1 MTPASSRSDP
11 FGSFGLQGKE
21 TLETAIPSEVREHV
35 EHAASDVC
43 SRELDAVFRSIF
55 PNYVGC
61 SLDPMHLSFAVDS
74 HTECDSV

>member
-1 MTPASSRSDP
+1 MWASR
-11 FGSFGLQGKE
+11 L
-21 TLETAIPSEVREHV
+21 LLHMHV
-35 EHAASDVC
+35 ASDVC

-74 HTECDSV
+74 HTKCDSVRPTVVGLIMRPRSFIIL